1 MLPTPVIVTFAL
13 VLGIIGASYYLLVLK
28 PEEEE
33 QSALRKR
40 LKGTVPAALKTAGG
54 LQRQDSPLSTIPLVN
69 TILSA
74 GSIVSQPMQKLVD
87 RSGLNLTVGAVLLM
101 CLCAAVF
108 GYLLVETVS
117 HLTLAAVVIGLAFAY
132 IPLWFVNF
140 MAKRRVGKFEEQF
153 PEAIDLLA
161 RALRA
166 GHAFTTGLS
175 MVAEEM
181 PEPVGT
187 EFRLA
192 YDRQNFGMPLPEAL
206 KSLGDRV
213 PLLDARFFVT
223 AVLTQREAG
232 GNLAE
237 VLDNL
242 ARVIRDRFKVK
253 RQVRVVTA
261 HARIT
266 GWVLALLPPCLGVAL
281 TLLSPNH
288 MSLLWTD
295 PIGIKMIIVAIVL
308 QVVGTLLIRKLVDVE
323 YSDRHGSVHLRARS
337 LVRRCGRIDGPCRVA
352 CVESAIYG
360 ASPHPRTRDRGEQ
373 RDHRASKPRAHRPTR

>member
-1 MLPTPVIVTFAL
+1 MVPVPVLATFVL
-13 VLGIIGASYYLLVLK
+13 VLGIIGASYYLLILK

-40 LKGTVPAALKTAGG
+40 LKGTVPAALKNVGG
-54 LQRQDSPLSTIPLVN
+54 LQRQDSPLSTIPIVN
-69 TILSA
+69 AVLRA
-74 GSIVSQPMQKLVD
+74 GSTFSQPLQKLID
-87 RSGLNLTVGAVLLM
+87 RSGMNLTVGALLLM
-101 CLCAAVF
+101 CLCAAVA
-108 GYLLVETVS
+108 GYLLVETLS
-117 HLTLAAVVIGLAFAY
+117 HLTLAAIVIGVTFAY
-132 IPLWFVNF
+132 LPLWFMNF

-192 YDRQNFGMPLPEAL
+192 YDRQNFGMPMAEAL

-242 ARVIRDRFKVK
+242 ASVIRDRFKVK
-253 RQVRVVTA
+253 RQVRVITA

-281 TLLSPNH
+281 TVLSPNH

-295 PIGIKMIIVAIVL
+295 PIGIKMMIVAIVL
-308 QVVGTLLIRKLVDVE
+308 QIVGTLLIRKLVEVE
-323 YSDRHGSVHLRARS
+323 Y
-337 LVRRCGRIDGPCRVA
+337 
-352 CVESAIYG
+352 
-360 ASPHPRTRDRGEQ
+360 
-373 RDHRASKPRAHRPTR
+373 

>member
-1 MLPTPVIVTFAL
+1 MLPTPVLVTFAL
-13 VLGIIGASYYLLVLK
+13 VLGIIGATYYLLVLK

-33 QSALRKR
+33 QSALRRR
-40 LKGTVPAALKTAGG
+40 LKGTTPAALKNAS
-54 LQRQDSPLSTIPLVN
+54 LRRQDSPLSTIPIVDTL
-69 TILSA
+69 LGA
-74 GSIVSQPMQKLVD
+74 GSSFSQPIQRLID
-87 RSGLNLTVGAVLLM
+87 RSGMNLTVGALLLM
-101 CLCAAVF
+101 CLCAAVA
-108 GYLLVETVS
+108 GYLLVQTLS
-117 HLTLAAVVIGLAFAY
+117 RLPLAALVIGLVCAFL
-132 IPLWFVNF
+132 PLWFVNF

-192 YDRQNFGMPLPEAL
+192 YDRQNFGMPMAEAL

-242 ARVIRDRFKVK
+242 ASVIRDRFKVK
-253 RQVRVVTA
+253 RQVRVITA

-281 TLLSPNH
+281 TVLSPNH

-295 PIGIKMIIVAIVL
+295 PIGIKMMVVAIVL

-323 YSDRHGSVHLRARS
+323 Y
-337 LVRRCGRIDGPCRVA
+337 
-352 CVESAIYG
+352 
-360 ASPHPRTRDRGEQ
+360 
-373 RDHRASKPRAHRPTR
+373 

>member
-1 MLPTPVIVTFAL
+1 MLPNPVLITFAL
-13 VLGIIGASYYLLVLK
+13 VLGIIGATYYLLVLK
-28 PEEEE
+28 PEAEE

-40 LKGTVPAALKTAGG
+40 LKTGAAALKSATGG
-54 LQRQDSPLSTIPLVN
+54 LQRQDSPLSTIPIVN
-69 TILSA
+69 AALGA
-74 GSIVSQPMQKLVD
+74 GSAFVQPLQKKLD
-87 RSGLNLTVGAVLLM
+87 RSGMNLTVGALLLM
-101 CLCAAVF
+101 CLCSAVA

-117 HLTLAAVVIGLAFAY
+117 RLTLAALVIGLSCAY
-132 IPLWFVNF
+132 IPLWFVGF
-140 MAKRRVGKFEEQF
+140 MARRRVTKFEEQF

-187 EFRLA
+187 EFKLA
-192 YDRQNFGMPLPEAL
+192 YDRQNFGMPMGEAL

-242 ARVIRDRFKVK
+242 AKVIRDRFKVK
-253 RQVRVVTA
+253 RQVRVITA

-266 GWVLALLPPCLGVAL
+266 GWVLALLPPSLGVAL
-281 TLLSPNH
+281 TLLSPDH

-295 PIGIKMIIVAIVL
+295 PIGIKMVVVAIVL
-308 QVVGTLLIRKLVDVE
+308 QVVGTLAIRKLVEIE
-323 YSDRHGSVHLRARS
+323 Y
-337 LVRRCGRIDGPCRVA
+337 
-352 CVESAIYG
+352 
-360 ASPHPRTRDRGEQ
+360 
-373 RDHRASKPRAHRPTR
+373 

>member
-1 MLPTPVIVTFAL
+1 MLPVPVLVTFAL
-13 VLGIIGASYYLLVLK
+13 VLGIIGASYYLLILR
-28 PEEEE
+28 PEEEQ

-40 LKGTVPAALKTAGG
+40 LKGTVPVALKNAS
-54 LQRQDSPLSTIPLVN
+54 LQRQDSPLSTIPIIDTL
-69 TILSA
+69 LSA
-74 GSIVSQPMQKLVD
+74 GGRSTQSIQKRID
-87 RSGLNLTVGAVLLM
+87 RSGMNLTVGALVLM
-101 CLCAAVF
+101 CLCSAVA

-117 HLTLAAVVIGLAFAY
+117 RLTLAAIVIGLMCAC
-132 IPLWFVNF
+132 IPFWFVGY
-140 MAKRRVGKFEEQF
+140 MAARRVAKFEEQF

-175 MVAEEM
+175 MVADEM

-192 YDRQNFGMPLPEAL
+192 YDRQNFGMPMGEAL

-242 ARVIRDRFKVK
+242 ARVVRDRFKVK
-253 RQVRVVTA
+253 RQVRVITA

-266 GWVLALLPPCLGVAL
+266 GWVLALMPPSLGVLL
-281 TLLSPNH
+281 TLLSPTH
-288 MSLLWTD
+288 MSLLWTH
-295 PIGIKMIIVAIVL
+295 PTGIKMVVVAIVL
-308 QVVGTLLIRKLVDVE
+308 QVVGTLVIRKLVDVE
-323 YSDRHGSVHLRARS
+323 Y
-337 LVRRCGRIDGPCRVA
+337 
-352 CVESAIYG
+352 
-360 ASPHPRTRDRGEQ
+360 
-373 RDHRASKPRAHRPTR
+373 

>member
-1 MLPTPVIVTFAL
+1 MIPTPVIVTFVL
-13 VLGIIGASYYLLVLK
+13 VLGIIGASYYVLILK
-28 PEEEE
+28 PEEQE

-40 LKGTVPAALKTAGG
+40 LKSTLPAAIKYAS
-54 LQRQDSPLSTIPLVN
+54 LQRQDSPLSTIPFVEALLN
-69 TILSA
+69 A
-74 GSIVSQPMQKLVD
+74 GGRFIQPLQKLID
-87 RSGLNLTVGAVLLM
+87 RSGMNLTVGAVLLM
-101 CLCAAVF
+101 CLCSAVA

-117 HLTLAAVVIGLAFAY
+117 RLTLAAIVIGLTCAY
-132 IPLWFVNF
+132 IPIWFVGF
-140 MAKRRVGKFEEQF
+140 MATRRVQKFEEQF

-175 MVAEEM
+175 MVADEM

-192 YDRQNFGMPLPEAL
+192 YDRQNFGMPMGEAL

-253 RQVRVVTA
+253 RQGRVITA

-266 GWVLALLPPCLGVAL
+266 GWVLALLPPSLGVIL
-281 TLLSPNH
+281 TLLSPAH

-295 PIGIKMIIVAIVL
+295 PIGVKMVVFAIVL
-308 QVVGTLLIRKLVDVE
+308 QVVGTLAIRKLVNVE
-323 YSDRHGSVHLRARS
+323 Y
-337 LVRRCGRIDGPCRVA
+337 
-352 CVESAIYG
+352 
-360 ASPHPRTRDRGEQ
+360 
-373 RDHRASKPRAHRPTR
+373 

>member
-1 MLPTPVIVTFAL
+1 MLPLPVLITFAL
-13 VLGIIGASYYLLVLK
+13 VLAIIGTTYYLLVLK
-28 PEEEE
+28 PEEEQ

-40 LKGTVPAALKTAGG
+40 LKSTGPAVLKNVGG
-54 LQRQDSPLSTIPLVN
+54 SLQRQDSPFSTIPIVN
-69 TILSA
+69 AILNS
-74 GSIVSQPMQKLVD
+74 GSKFSLPFQRLID
-87 RSGLNLTVGAVLLM
+87 RSGMNLTVGALLLM
-101 CLCAAVF
+101 CLCGGVA
-108 GYLLVETVS
+108 GYLIVETVS
-117 HLTLAAVVIGLAFAY
+117 HLPLAALVIGVPCAY
-132 IPLWFVNF
+132 IPIWFVNF
-140 MAKRRVGKFEEQF
+140 MATRRVGKFEEQF

-192 YDRQNFGMPLPEAL
+192 YDRQNFGMPMGEAL

-253 RQVRVVTA
+253 RQVRVITA

-266 GWVLALLPPCLGVAL
+266 GWVLALLPPSLGVVL
-281 TLLSPNH
+281 TLLSPEH
-288 MSLLWTD
+288 MGLLWTD
-295 PIGIKMIIVAIVL
+295 PIGIKMMVVAIVL
-308 QVVGTLLIRKLVDVE
+308 QVVGTLLIRKLVNVE
-323 YSDRHGSVHLRARS
+323 Y
-337 LVRRCGRIDGPCRVA
+337 
-352 CVESAIYG
+352 
-360 ASPHPRTRDRGEQ
+360 
-373 RDHRASKPRAHRPTR
+373 